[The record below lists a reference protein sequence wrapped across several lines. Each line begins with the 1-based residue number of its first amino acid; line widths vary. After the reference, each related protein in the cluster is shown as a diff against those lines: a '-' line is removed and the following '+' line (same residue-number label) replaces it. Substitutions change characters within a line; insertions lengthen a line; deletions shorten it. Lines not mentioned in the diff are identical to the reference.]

1 MRMRRPVVPAT
12 QFSPE
17 ITESEI
23 KVSESAGR
31 KMAELIQAT
40 DENVHGVRVYVA
52 GGGCGGM
59 SYGMTYAESESEYDR
74 VLDGGEFKLYTDVV
88 ALQYLSGAEIDYVDD
103 GIQATF
109 VFHNVFQSVGGTGS
123 CGGCGGA
130 Q

>member
-1 MRMRRPVVPAT
+1 MNME
-12 QFSPE
+12 QSE
-17 ITESEI
+17 YQLDISESEI
-23 KVSESAGR
+23 KVTEAAGS

-40 DENVHGVRVYVA
+40 DEEIKGIRVYVS

-59 SYGMTYAESESEYDR
+59 SYGMTYADAQSDYDR
-74 VLDGGEFKLYTDVV
+74 VLNAGNFRLYADVV

-109 VFHNVFQSVGGTGS
+109 VFHNVFKSVGGTGA
-123 CGGCGGA
+123 CGGCGAA

>member
-1 MRMRRPVVPAT
+1 MNME
-12 QFSPE
+12 QSE
-17 ITESEI
+17 YQLDISESEI
-23 KVSESAGR
+23 KVTEAAGN

-40 DENVHGVRVYVA
+40 DEEIKGIRVYVS

-59 SYGMTYAESESEYDR
+59 SYGMTYADAQSDYDR
-74 VLDGGEFKLYTDVV
+74 VLNAGHFRLYADVV

-109 VFHNVFQSVGGTGS
+109 VFHNVFKSVGGTGA
-123 CGGCGGA
+123 CGGCGAA

>member
-1 MRMRRPVVPAT
+1 MNME
-12 QFSPE
+12 QSEYQLE
-17 ITESEI
+17 ILESEI
-23 KVSESAGR
+23 KVTEAAGS

-40 DENVHGVRVYVA
+40 DEEIKGIRVYVS

-59 SYGMTYAESESEYDR
+59 SYGMTYADAQSDYDR
-74 VLDGGEFKLYTDVV
+74 VLNAGNFRLYADVV

-109 VFHNVFQSVGGTGS
+109 VFHNVFKSVGGTGA
-123 CGGCGGA
+123 CGGCGAA